1 MSDSGSGSGCGSS
14 ASPLIQNMQ
23 SSLVGLSNFPAGYY
37 WSSTEYSADPAGSAW
52 VQDFTAGGS
61 YQSYPGKNNPPGV
74 RCVRALT
81 Q

>member
-1 MSDSGSGSGCGSS
+1 V
-14 ASPLIQNMQ
+14 SPLIQNMQ

-37 WSSTEYSADPAGSAW
+37 WSSTEYSADPVGAAW
-52 VQDFTAGGS
+52 VQAFTAGGS
-61 YQSYPGKNNPPGV
+61 FQSYPGKDNLPGV